1 MGRKPEARGRGLR
14 GLLAVCSPPGGGGR
28 QLFCRVITPE
38 EVIYDGEANLVIARI
53 ADGDLGVLVDHSPLV
68 STVEVGEVRIREGE
82 DQLVYATSDGFFKVS
97 ENLVQVLVE
106 EAVAVEDI
114 DAHAAENRVE
124 EAEQELSEVS
134 EEAEDRDRVIAE
146 IERRQR
152 MGENLVRLARKYGE
166 S

>member
-1 MGRKPEARGRGLR
+1 VAENREER
-14 GLLAVCSPPGGGGR
+14 SEGR

-38 EVIYDGEANLVIARI
+38 EVIYDGEADLVIARI
-53 ADGDLGVLVDHSPLV
+53 ADGDLGVLVDHAPLV
-68 STVEVGEVRIREGE
+68 STVEVGEVRIREDE
-82 DQLVYATSDGFFKVS
+82 EQLVYATSDGFFKIS

-106 EAVAVEDI
+106 EAVSAEEIDI
-114 DAHAAENRVE
+114 DEAENRVE
-124 EAEQELSEVS
+124 EAERELTEVS

-152 MGENLVRLARKYGE
+152 MGENLVRVARKYRE

>member
-1 MGRKPEARGRGLR
+1 VAEDREQRNE
-14 GLLAVCSPPGGGGR
+14 GR

-38 EVIYDGEANLVIARI
+38 EVIYDGEADLVIARI
-53 ADGDLGVLVDHSPLV
+53 ADGDLGVLVEHSPLV

-82 DQLVYATSDGFFKVS
+82 EQLVYATSDGFFKVS

-106 EAVAVEDI
+106 EAVSVEDI
-114 DAHAAENRVE
+114 DADAAEDRVE
-124 EAEQELSEVS
+124 EAERELSEVS
-134 EEAEDRDRVIAE
+134 EEAEDRDRVVAE

-152 MGENLVRLARKYGE
+152 MGENLVRLARKYGG

>member
-1 MGRKPEARGRGLR
+1 VAENSEQRN
-14 GLLAVCSPPGGGGR
+14 GGR

-68 STVEVGEVRIREGE
+68 STVEVGEVRIREGD

-106 EAVAVEDI
+106 EAVSVDEI
-114 DAHAAENRVE
+114 DVDAAETRIE
-124 EAEQELSEVS
+124 EAERELSEVT
-134 EEAEDRDRVIAE
+134 EEAEDRDRVVSE
-146 IERRQR
+146 IVRRQR
-152 MGENLVRLARKYGE
+152 MGENLVRLARKYGG

>member
-1 MGRKPEARGRGLR
+1 LTEGRDQRHE
-14 GLLAVCSPPGGGGR
+14 GR

-38 EVIYDGEANLVIARI
+38 EVIFDGEADLVVARI

-68 STVEVGEVRIREGE
+68 STVQVGEVRIREGDE
-82 DQLVYATSDGFFKVS
+82 QHVYATSDGFFKVS

-106 EAVAVEDI
+106 EAVSAEDI
-114 DAHAAENRVE
+114 DVDAAENRVE
-124 EAEQELSEVS
+124 EAERALSEVS
-134 EEAEDRDRVIAE
+134 EEAEDRDRVVAE

-152 MGENLVRLARKYGE
+152 TAENLVLVARKYRE

>member
-1 MGRKPEARGRGLR
+1 MTEDREQRN
-14 GLLAVCSPPGGGGR
+14 GGR

-53 ADGDLGVLVDHSPLV
+53 ADGDLGALVDHSPLV
-68 STVEVGEVRIREGE
+68 STVEVGEVRIKEGD

-97 ENLVQVLVE
+97 ENLVQILVE
-106 EAVAVEDI
+106 EAVSVEDI
-114 DAHAAENRVE
+114 DVDAAENRVE

-134 EEAEDRDRVIAE
+134 EEGEDRNRVLAE
-146 IERRQR
+146 IERHQR
-152 MGENLVRLARKYGE
+152 MGENLVRAARKYRE

>member
-1 MGRKPEARGRGLR
+1 MAENNQQRDH
-14 GLLAVCSPPGGGGR
+14 GR

-38 EVIYDGEANLVIARI
+38 EVIYDGEADLVIARI

-68 STVEVGEVRIREGE
+68 STMEPGEVRIKE
-82 DQLVYATSDGFFKVS
+82 DDEQHVYAVSDGFFKVS

-106 EAVAVEDI
+106 EAVVPEDI
-114 DAHAAENRVE
+114 DVDAAENRVE
-124 EAEQELSEVS
+124 EAERDLSEVS
-134 EEAEDRDRVIAE
+134 EEAEDRDRVVAE

-152 MGENLVRLARKYGE
+152 MGENLVRVARKYRE

>member
-1 MGRKPEARGRGLR
+1 VAEDSGQRNE
-14 GLLAVCSPPGGGGR
+14 GR

-38 EVIYDGEANLVIARI
+38 EVIYDGEADLVIARI

-82 DQLVYATSDGFFKVS
+82 EQLVYATSDGFFKVS

-106 EAVAVEDI
+106 EAVPVEDI
-114 DAHAAENRVE
+114 DADAAEDRVE
-124 EAEQELSEVS
+124 EAERELSEVS
-134 EEAEDRDRVIAE
+134 EEAEARDRVVAE
-146 IERRQR
+146 VERRQR
-152 MGENLVRLARKYGE
+152 MGENLVRLARKYGG

>member
-1 MGRKPEARGRGLR
+1 MAESRDQ
-14 GLLAVCSPPGGGGR
+14 GGGGR

-68 STVEVGEVRIREGE
+68 STVEVGEVRIREGD

-106 EAVAVEDI
+106 EAVVVEDI